1 LIKYASN
8 AFLATKVTFINSIAT
23 LCDAVGA
30 DIASVSDALGSD
42 SRIGNKFLKPGP
54 GWGGSCFPK
63 DTSALLHISTEQGH
77 PFGLLDAVITS
88 NFDHQLEIVRQI
100 TSQLSAI
107 GGKRI
112 AALGLTFKAGTDDLR
127 DSPALFILQELVK
140 LGIEVNAYDPTV
152 LPESKNAFG
161 SIKIFFSI
169 NDAVESTDLL
179 VILTEWSEFSQLNP
193 TEVSGLM
200 NVNRVFDTR
209 GVIDKETWTKAGFTV
224 RILGRP

>member
-1 LIKYASN
+1 MHL
-8 AFLATKVTFINSIAT
+8 
-23 LCDAVGA
+23 
-30 DIASVSDALGSD
+30 
-42 SRIGNKFLKPGP
+42 
-54 GWGGSCFPK
+54 
-63 DTSALLHISTEQGH
+63 STEHGH
-77 PFGLLDAVITS
+77 PFGLLDAVISS

-100 TSQLSAI
+100 SSQLSES

-152 LPESKNAFG
+152 LAESSNLFQNIEIC
-161 SIKIFFSI
+161 SSI
-169 NDAVESTDLL
+169 NDAAESTDLL

-193 TEVSGLM
+193 TELSGLM

-209 GVIDKETWTKAGFTV
+209 GVIDKETWMEAGFTV
-224 RILGRP
+224 KILGRP